1 MKISAKRNYFN
12 KASRNT
18 RAEEYNNWDKNSIE
32 RINRRFKQTEENISK
47 LINRTIEII
56 ESEEKK
62 EN

>member
-1 MKISAKRNYFN
+1 MKISANRNYFN

-32 RINRRFKQTEENISK
+32 RINRRFKQTSENISK
-47 LINRTIEII
+47 LINRTIETI